1 MARQQQTRTSGGAYQ
16 NPTEGIVDYSAF
28 NRGLQAG
35 LKPGLDFLKEQ
46 EKKEL
51 TYDDIELT
59 DVNARYSEGGEFGLT
74 EGASAKINLVLK
86 EAAEGLRVE
95 TNPKTGK
102 KTIININD
110 KNSDGAKKA
119 ELLLKTGK
127 GINVLFESGLK
138 NSEVVDFIHQ
148 APVIGENKNGQK
160 ITYNSILNTNFQKLA
175 LKENRKG
182 TEGAD
187 FSVEFR
193 EVNGV
198 MTGGVVMGGYFIRT
212 DDLTPET
219 ISKWLPPKDDTDGSI
234 EDHFSKIGKNIKPT
248 TETVKAQVTTT
259 KNGIETTST
268 KDKSIITED
277 SYTSI
282 NTTTLNAAN
291 KIIRD
296 SDATFNAIYRN
307 ILYGVGSKKSDT
319 SYINSPKFENG
330 FTYAGK
336 IYDVQEF
343 FKINKENGTI
353 GNVPDQVKN
362 ALAIQYTQDKYKANQ
377 FPSAYV
383 SDEYGHTERTRDL
396 INKTTKTSETDDKVS
411 ATDSVQDI
419 VNILPESK
427 GALGS
432 LSKANILGGKAVYY
446 TQNTEQQRNLVNT
459 MNLVIKPGA
468 DSKFYTPQEA
478 KDIFFNER
486 RSQKNDEKERIYTD
500 DDIKE
505 EWNSKVAKGVF
516 SKNNSKLPAPMWR
529 LKSGK
534 LEPIILDASPYSV
547 FNYITD
553 NVITNAEK
561 ALKVK
566 NEYKRM
572 IEGDNRKQLP

>member
-1 MARQQQTRTSGGAYQ
+1 MAKQQTRTSGGAYQ
-16 NPTEGIVDYSAF
+16 NPTEGIVDYGAF

-46 EKKEL
+46 EKEEP
-51 TYDDIELT
+51 TYEDIELINV
-59 DVNARYSEGGEFGLT
+59 DAKYSEGGEYGLD
-74 EGASAKINLVLK
+74 EGTSKKINDSIK
-86 EAAEGLRVE
+86 TAAEGLKYQ

-102 KTIININD
+102 KTIIDFNN
-110 KNSDGAKKA
+110 KNSDGTKRA

-138 NSEVVDFIHQ
+138 NSEVVDFLHQ
-148 APVIGENKNGQK
+148 APVIGKNKNGQK

-193 EVNGV
+193 EVDGV

-234 EDHFSKIGKNIKPT
+234 EDHFSKIGKNIKPIT
-248 TETVKAQVTTT
+248 KTVKTQVTTT

-268 KDKSIITED
+268 KDKSIITKD

-282 NTTTLNAAN
+282 DTTTLNAAN

-319 SYINSPKFENG
+319 SYINSPKFKNG
-330 FTYAGK
+330 FTYASK
-336 IYDVQEF
+336 VYNVEEF
-343 FKINKENGTI
+343 FKINKENGTL

-362 ALAIQYTQDKYKANQ
+362 ALAIQYTQDKYKVNQ

-383 SDEYGHTERTRDL
+383 SDEYGHPRKTRDL
-396 INKTTKTSETDDKVS
+396 VDETTKTSETTDKVS
-411 ATDSVQDI
+411 TVSSVQDI
-419 VNILPESK
+419 VNILPKREK
-427 GALGS
+427 VEGS
-432 LSKANILGGKAVYY
+432 LTRANVLGGKALYY
-446 TQNTEQQRNLVNT
+446 TQNAGQQRNLVNT
-459 MNLVIKPGA
+459 MNLVIKPGP

-486 RSQKNDEKERIYTD
+486 RSQKNDEKERLYTD

-505 EWNSKVAKGVF
+505 EWSNKVAKGVF
-516 SKNNSKLPAPMWR
+516 TKNNSKLPAPMWR
-529 LKSGK
+529 LKSGQ
-534 LEPIILDASPYSV
+534 LEPVILDANPYSV

-553 NVITNAEK
+553 NVITNPEK

-572 IEGDNRKQLP
+572 IEGNNRKQLP

>member
-1 MARQQQTRTSGGAYQ
+1 MAKQQTRTSGGAYQ

-46 EKKEL
+46 EKEEL
-51 TYDDIELT
+51 TYENIELINV
-59 DVNARYSEGGEFGLT
+59 DAKYNEGGEYGLT
-74 EGASAKINLVLK
+74 EATSVKINDSIK
-86 EAAEGLRVE
+86 EAAKGLVVQ
-95 TNPKTGK
+95 TNPKTKK
-102 KTIININD
+102 KTIIDFND

-138 NSEVVDFIHQ
+138 NSEVVDFLHQ

-193 EVNGV
+193 EVDGV

-268 KDKSIITED
+268 QDKSIITKD

-282 NTTTLNAAN
+282 DTTTLNAAN

-319 SYINSPKFENG
+319 SYINSPKFKNG
-330 FTYAGK
+330 FTYANK
-336 IYDVQEF
+336 VYNVEEF

-383 SDEYGHTERTRDL
+383 SDEYGHTRKTRDL
-396 INKTTKTSETDDKVS
+396 VDETTKTSET
-411 ATDSVQDI
+411 
-419 VNILPESK
+419 
-427 GALGS
+427 
-432 LSKANILGGKAVYY
+432 
-446 TQNTEQQRNLVNT
+446 
-459 MNLVIKPGA
+459 
-468 DSKFYTPQEA
+468 
-478 KDIFFNER
+478 
-486 RSQKNDEKERIYTD
+486 
-500 DDIKE
+500 
-505 EWNSKVAKGVF
+505 
-516 SKNNSKLPAPMWR
+516 
-529 LKSGK
+529 
-534 LEPIILDASPYSV
+534 
-547 FNYITD
+547 TD
-553 NVITNAEK
+553 NVFAVARNASLEFKEKNGKIIKDLTPSILSKFINSKSSGLEK
-561 ALKVK
+561 ARAFTIDKGQEIFESTVQSTINPLTEQNYTLEDAQKMWSKRNKRFPNTGLVFIDNSGEPIGLNIKTTEDIAGVMADVYGYK
-566 NEYKRM
+566 NKG
-572 IEGDNRKQLP
+572 GDRDGFIKSWTDAQSEKQSNNRKQLPQ

>member
-1 MARQQQTRTSGGAYQ
+1 MAKQQTRTSGGAYQ
-16 NPTEGIVDYSAF
+16 NPTEGIVDYGAF

-46 EKKEL
+46 EKKEKEL

-74 EGASAKINLVLK
+74 EGTSAKINDSIK
-86 EAAEGLRVE
+86 EAAKGLVIQ
-95 TNPKTGK
+95 TNKKTGK
-102 KTIININD
+102 QTYIDFNN

-160 ITYNSILNTNFQKLA
+160 ITYNSILNTNFQKLS

-193 EVNGV
+193 EVDGV

-219 ISKWLPPKDDTDGSI
+219 ISKWLPPKDDTDGGI
-234 EDHFSKIGKNIKPT
+234 ENHFSKIGKNIKPT

-268 KDKSIITED
+268 EDKSIITED

-336 IYDVQEF
+336 MYDVQEF

-396 INKTTKTSETDDKVS
+396 INKTTKTSSIGKDKTENENVDLLFKQINEVPEDIVYTSTRTSQNIPMTTRSDVNITKLLNS
-411 ATDSVQDI
+411 ATTNESSFKTSKEFKSFFFELNRNEGVEEDEIEKQYNTKISENKGS
-419 VNILPESK
+419 NIWLKK
-427 GALGS
+427 GD
-432 LSKANILGGKAVYY
+432 VY
-446 TQNTEQQRNLVNT
+446 TG
-459 MNLVIKPGA
+459 LVIT
-468 DSKFYTPQEA
+468 SKEKLIEA
-478 KDIFFNER
+478 MVNAVDYDGMNKQNIQNKL
-486 RSQKNDEKERIYTD
+486 KNKFGIKTGDKYGRNPLTEKE
-500 DDIKE
+500 
-505 EWNSKVAKGVF
+505 
-516 SKNNSKLPAPMWR
+516 
-529 LKSGK
+529 
-534 LEPIILDASPYSV
+534 
-547 FNYITD
+547 
-553 NVITNAEK
+553 
-561 ALKVK
+561 
-566 NEYKRM
+566 
-572 IEGDNRKQLP
+572 

>member
-1 MARQQQTRTSGGAYQ
+1 KT
-16 NPTEGIVDYSAF
+16 
-28 NRGLQAG
+28 
-35 LKPGLDFLKEQ
+35 
-46 EKKEL
+46 
-51 TYDDIELT
+51 
-59 DVNARYSEGGEFGLT
+59 
-74 EGASAKINLVLK
+74 
-86 EAAEGLRVE
+86 
-95 TNPKTGK
+95 TGK
-102 KTIININD
+102 KTIIDFNN

-127 GINVLFESGLK
+127 GINLLFKAGLE

-187 FSVEFR
+187 FSVEFK
-193 EVNGV
+193 EVDGV
-198 MTGGVVMGGYFIRT
+198 MTGGVVIGGYFVRT

-268 KDKSIITED
+268 EDKSIITED

-336 IYDVQEF
+336 MYDVQEF

-396 INKTTKTSETDDKVS
+396 IDKTTKTSEIGKDKTENENVDLLFKQINEVPEKIVYAARGS
-411 ATDSVQDI
+411 DAILNRDRNITKLLNTTTNNESQFITNREFKDFFFKSKRNEGELTEDQIKEDYSTKIREFKGSTTWQKKGGVYTGLVINNQEQLIEAMVNAVDYDGMDKLRVQAKL
-419 VNILPESK
+419 NEK
-427 GALGS
+427 F
-432 LSKANILGGKAVYY
+432 K
-446 TQNTEQQRNLVNT
+446 VNT
-459 MNLVIKPGA
+459 SDKYNK
-468 DSKFYTPQEA
+468 
-478 KDIFFNER
+478 
-486 RSQKNDEKERIYTD
+486 
-500 DDIKE
+500 
-505 EWNSKVAKGVF
+505 
-516 SKNNSKLPAPMWR
+516 
-529 LKSGK
+529 
-534 LEPIILDASPYSV
+534 
-547 FNYITD
+547 
-553 NVITNAEK
+553 
-561 ALKVK
+561 
-566 NEYKRM
+566 
-572 IEGDNRKQLP
+572 

>member
-1 MARQQQTRTSGGAYQ
+1 MRRRQRTRTSGGAYQ
-16 NPTEGIVDYSAF
+16 NPTEGIVDYGAF
-28 NRGLQAG
+28 SEGFEKG

-46 EKKEL
+46 EKKEKEL

-59 DVNARYSEGGEFGLT
+59 NVDARYSDGGQYGLDQGT
-74 EGASAKINLVLK
+74 SVKINRSIE
-86 EAAEGLRVE
+86 EAAKGLVIQ
-95 TNPKTGK
+95 TNKTTGK
-102 KTIININD
+102 KTIIDFNN

-127 GINVLFESGLK
+127 GINLLFKAGLE

-187 FSVEFR
+187 FSVEFK
-193 EVNGV
+193 EVDGV
-198 MTGGVVMGGYFIRT
+198 MTGGVVIGGYFVRT

-268 KDKSIITED
+268 EDKSIITED

-336 IYDVQEF
+336 MYDVQEF

-396 INKTTKTSETDDKVS
+396 IDKTTKTSEIGKDKTENENVDLLFKQINEVPEKIVYAARGS
-411 ATDSVQDI
+411 DAILNRDRNITKLLNTTTNNESQFITNREFKDFFFKSKRNEGELTEDQIKEDYSTKIREFKGSTTWQKKGGVYTGLVINNQEQLIEAMVNAVDYDGMDKLRVQAKL
-419 VNILPESK
+419 NEK
-427 GALGS
+427 F
-432 LSKANILGGKAVYY
+432 K
-446 TQNTEQQRNLVNT
+446 VNT
-459 MNLVIKPGA
+459 SDKYNK
-468 DSKFYTPQEA
+468 
-478 KDIFFNER
+478 
-486 RSQKNDEKERIYTD
+486 
-500 DDIKE
+500 
-505 EWNSKVAKGVF
+505 
-516 SKNNSKLPAPMWR
+516 
-529 LKSGK
+529 
-534 LEPIILDASPYSV
+534 
-547 FNYITD
+547 
-553 NVITNAEK
+553 
-561 ALKVK
+561 
-566 NEYKRM
+566 
-572 IEGDNRKQLP
+572 